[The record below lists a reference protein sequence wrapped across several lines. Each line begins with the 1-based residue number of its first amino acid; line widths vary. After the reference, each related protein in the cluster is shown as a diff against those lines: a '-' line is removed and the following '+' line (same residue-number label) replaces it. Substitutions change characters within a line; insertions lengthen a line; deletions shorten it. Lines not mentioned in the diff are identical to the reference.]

1 MSVFKGKALE
11 YEQKIVSLNKNIQFL
26 NEKIKIAEQNKN
38 TYENMYKLM
47 VEEYKNNQQYQLNI
61 EAKMSEM
68 KNFLFQNLPSEKVE
82 EFNEFLNKK

>member
-1 MSVFKGKALE
+1 
-11 YEQKIVSLNKNIQFL
+11 
-26 NEKIKIAEQNKN
+26 
-38 TYENMYKLM
+38 MYKLQ
-47 VEEYKNNQQYQLNI
+47 VEEFKNNQQYQLNI

>member
-1 MSVFKGKALE
+1 
-11 YEQKIVSLNKNIQFL
+11 
-26 NEKIKIAEQNKN
+26 
-38 TYENMYKLM
+38 MYKLL
-47 VEEYKNNQQYQLNI
+47 VEEFKNNQQYQLNI

>member
-1 MSVFKGKALE
+1 MKKL
-11 YEQKIVSLNKNIQFL
+11 KLLN
-26 NEKIKIAEQNKN
+26 KIKIHMK
-38 TYENMYKLM
+38 
-47 VEEYKNNQQYQLNI
+47 QYQLNI